1 MLRRFNSLIKGP
13 KLGGQISDDELSELH
28 VSLRPALSVDS
39 SLFTSSQHHHVNP
52 LQQQLARQREESL
65 TRARSARGQTSLNA
79 GLLQDQGLEERQPG
93 HGFVMGRVPEE
104 DRSWKE
110 GYEGAHNFHS
120 SLDSPSKPSPGQSN
134 ADGETGDAPRAPLR
148 TSSNAIVP
156 ASRTT
161 SRDLHTIVDI
171 PDAQPGSGVDLESV
185 RKSILTTGPGR
196 TISSWSTDSAAE
208 HCR

>member
-79 GLLQDQGLEERQPG
+79 GLLELEERQPG

-110 GYEGAHNFHS
+110 GYEQQGTHNFHS

-134 ADGETGDAPRAPLR
+134 TDGETGDAPRAPLR

-171 PDAQPGSGVDLESV
+171 PDAPPGSGVDLESV